1 VPSIEVPLSAA
12 KNCGLPPVSVSSGR
26 SADGFAPAG
35 RPAGTIRV
43 PLTQSEFDR
52 LLAMRGRQK
61 SGLYSM
67 VGFLVGA
74 LALGR
79 FGALLYLGVAISIVS
94 GLLWVVA
101 TLGIMRLLPAVE
113 VDQARGSVAL
123 GRVHRKF
130 VKAVEQARE

>member
-1 VPSIEVPLSAA
+1 
-12 KNCGLPPVSVSSGR
+12 
-26 SADGFAPAG
+26 
-35 RPAGTIRV
+35 
-43 PLTQSEFDR
+43 
-52 LLAMRGRQK
+52 
-61 SGLYSM
+61 M

-113 VDQARGSVAL
+113 VDRARGSVAL